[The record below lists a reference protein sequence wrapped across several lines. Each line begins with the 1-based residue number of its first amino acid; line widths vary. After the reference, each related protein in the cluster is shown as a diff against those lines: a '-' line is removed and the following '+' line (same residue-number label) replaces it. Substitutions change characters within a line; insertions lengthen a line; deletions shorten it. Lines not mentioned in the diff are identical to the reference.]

1 MKKIKKLLETFKSWD
16 ALEIIER
23 EIENGSENCKY
34 YIEAAHIYRGVGEM
48 TKAIDYYK
56 KAKEKGC
63 EDAEKYIKTIEKI
76 LKKI

>member
-16 ALEIIER
+16 ALEILEK
-23 EIENGSENCKY
+23 EIENGSENCKH

-63 EDAEKYIKTIEKI
+63 DEVEKYINTIENI
-76 LKKI
+76 LNKL